1 MKKIL
6 IFILVFFSSII
17 LFMPKINLYNTL
29 EKFLKDE
36 RIIIKEE
43 KISDNFISLNIEG
56 ATIFYDGIKSLE
68 IGSLNVKPWLITNE
82 IILTDIKPS
91 AVIKKQLDVKADNV
105 KINYSL
111 WDYENVNIF
120 AEGDFG
126 ELIGSFKVLT
136 GKLHLVLNVSKK
148 FSNNALVRQ
157 NFKKSEE
164 GLVYEQIIKY

>member
-6 IFILVFFSSII
+6 IFILVFFGSII
-17 LFMPKINLYNTL
+17 VFMPKINLYNTL

-36 RIIIKEE
+36 RILIKEQ
-43 KISDNFISLNIEG
+43 KISDNFISLDIEG
-56 ATIFYDGIKSLE
+56 ATLFYDGIKSLE

-91 AVIKKQLDVKADNV
+91 AVIKKQLDVKADNI
-105 KINYSL
+105 KISYSL
-111 WDYENVNIF
+111 WDHENVKIF

-126 ELIGSFKVLT
+126 EINGNFEVLS
-136 GKLHLVLNVSKK
+136 GKLHLVLDASKK
-148 FSNNALVRQ
+148 FVNNSFVRQ

-164 GLVYEQIIKY
+164 GLVYEQIIK